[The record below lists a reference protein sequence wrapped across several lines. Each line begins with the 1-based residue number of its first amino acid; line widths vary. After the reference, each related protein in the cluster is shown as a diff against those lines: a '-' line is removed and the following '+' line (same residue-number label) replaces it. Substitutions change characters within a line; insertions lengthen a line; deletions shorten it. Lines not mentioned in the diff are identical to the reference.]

1 MDLTQIAVF
10 CFGALIYNFV
20 LPARFRQW
28 GLMLASI
35 LAIYWLQ
42 PNLAIPFLD
51 FALPTFTIT
60 VTVIGWY
67 LTRPESEPEEDA
79 EKGKNSSRFDLNQI
93 TFGVVFA
100 VVLGISATRYLAP
113 EFRLTSRPPETW
125 IVALVLI
132 GLTVVIWGAV
142 RATNQSKRWL
152 PIGMLA
158 IIVIFVVTKSEF
170 LATELSRLLRASA
183 GRDTS
188 LASVVDIGWIGF
200 SYVAFRVIHTLR
212 DRQTGVLPD
221 LDLREYLTYVIF
233 FPSFTA
239 GPIDRAERFIKDF
252 RALPEIKGI
261 DTERITIGVTRIAIG
276 MFKKFV
282 IADTIALFALD
293 IASANQAV
301 STPALW
307 LLLYGYASRLFFD
320 FSGYSDIA
328 IGVGILFGV
337 QLPENFNRPYLKNN
351 IQAFWQSWHMSLS
364 NWVRFYIFSP
374 LSRNLLRRKPKPKTW
389 QIMLICHMSTMIVIG
404 LWHGITIPFFIWGA
418 WHGLGL
424 FIHKMWTDR
433 TRKWYIS
440 LKDKP
445 QTKQAWTV
453 AGWFLTFHFVVLGW
467 VWFALPDIN
476 TALSVFVRLFGI
488 NL

>member
-1 MDLTQIAVF
+1 MQIAIF
-10 CFGALIYNFV
+10 CFGALLYNFV

-51 FALPTFTIT
+51 FALPTVTIA

-67 LTRPESEPEEDA
+67 LTQPKSEPDEISKKD
-79 EKGKNSSRFDLNQI
+79 KNSSRFGINQI
-93 TFGVVFA
+93 TFGVTIGVILA
-100 VVLGISATRYLAP
+100 ISATRYLAP
-113 EFRLTSRPPETW
+113 ELRLTSRPPDTW
-125 IVALVLI
+125 IVAIVLVVLA
-132 GLTVVIWGAV
+132 LVTWGSV
-142 RATNQSKRWL
+142 RVTGQSKRWL
-152 PIGMLA
+152 PISMLA
-158 IIVIFVVTKSEF
+158 IIVIFIITKSEF
-170 LATELSRLLRASA
+170 LATELSRFLRSTA

-188 LASVVDIGWIGF
+188 LASVIDIDWLGF

-212 DRQTGVLPD
+212 DRQTGQLPD

-239 GPIDRAERFIKDF
+239 GPVDRAERFIKDF
-252 RALPEIKGI
+252 RELPHIKGI
-261 DTERITIGVTRIAIG
+261 DSERITTGSTRIAIG

-293 IASANQAV
+293 ITTADQAV
-301 STPALW
+301 STPMLW
-307 LLLYGYASRLFFD
+307 LLLYGYAFRLFFD
-320 FSGYSDIA
+320 FSGYTDIA
-328 IGVGILFGV
+328 IGIGILFGI

-351 IQAFWQSWHMSLS
+351 IQAFWQSWHISLS

-374 LSRNLLRRKPKPKTW
+374 LSRKLLRRKPKPPIW
-389 QIMLICHMSTMIVIG
+389 QIMFICHMSTMIVIG
-404 LWHGITIPFFIWGA
+404 LWHGITLPFFIWGA

-424 FIHKMWTDR
+424 FTHKMWTDR
-433 TRKWYIS
+433 TRKWYMG

-445 QTKQAWTV
+445 RVKQAWTIV
-453 AGWFLTFHFVVLGW
+453 GVLLTFHFVVLGW

-476 TALSVFVRLFGI
+476 TALSVFVRLFGVT
-488 NL
+488 L

>member
-10 CFGALIYNFV
+10 CFGALAYNFV

-28 GLMLASI
+28 GLMIASI

-42 PNLAIPFLD
+42 PNLSIPFLD
-51 FALPTFTIT
+51 FALPTVTIMIT
-60 VTVIGWY
+60 VMGWY
-67 LTRPESEPEEDA
+67 LTRPIVDNDED
-79 EKGKNSSRFDLNQI
+79 ETRKISSLSRHDLI
-93 TFGVVFA
+93 TFGVITT
-100 VVLGISATRYLAP
+100 VVLGVSATRYLAP
-113 EFRLTSRPPETW
+113 ELRLTSRPPDIW
-125 IVALVLI
+125 IVAIVLGVLAI
-132 GLTVVIWGAV
+132 VTWGAV
-142 RATNQSKRWL
+142 RATGQHSRWL

-158 IIVIFVVTKSEF
+158 IVVIFVVTKSEF
-170 LATELSRLLRASA
+170 LATELSRFLRSTT

-188 LASVVDIGWIGF
+188 LASVIDVGWLGF
-200 SYVAFRVIHTLR
+200 SYVAFRIIHTLR
-212 DRQTGVLPD
+212 DRQMGVLPD

-239 GPIDRAERFIKDF
+239 GPIDRAERFINDF
-252 RALPEIKGI
+252 RALPDIKGI
-261 DTERITIGVTRIAIG
+261 DSERIVTGSARIAVG

-282 IADTIALFALD
+282 IADTLAIVALN
-293 IASANQAV
+293 ITNANQAV

-307 LLLYGYASRLFFD
+307 ILLYGYAFRLFFD

-328 IGVGILFGV
+328 IGVGLLFGI

-351 IQAFWQSWHMSLS
+351 IQAFWQSWHISLS
-364 NWVRFYIFSP
+364 HWVRFYIFSP
-374 LSRNLLRRKPKPKTW
+374 LSRNLLRRKPKPPIW
-389 QIMLICHMSTMIVIG
+389 LIMLICHMSTMIVIG

-418 WHGLGL
+418 WHGVGL
-424 FIHKMWTDR
+424 FTHKMWTDR

-445 QTKQAWTV
+445 RTKQAWTITG
-453 AGWFLTFHFVVLGW
+453 AILTFHFVVLGW

-476 TALSVFVRLFGI
+476 TAFSVFIRLFGI
-488 NL
+488 GS

>member
-1 MDLTQIAVF
+1 MDLMQIAVF
-10 CFGALIYNFV
+10 CLGALVYNFV

-28 GLMLASI
+28 GLMFASI

-51 FALPTFTIT
+51 FALPTVTIAI
-60 VTVIGWY
+60 TVIGWY
-67 LTRPESEPEEDA
+67 LTRPQAESEEA
-79 EKGKNSSRFDLNQI
+79 EKAQPSPLSRANLI
-93 TFGVVFA
+93 TFGVTVA
-100 VVLGISATRYLAP
+100 IVLGVSATRYLATD
-113 EFRLTSRPPETW
+113 FRLTSRPPDTW
-125 IVALVLI
+125 LVAIILGVLA
-132 GLTVVIWGAV
+132 VVTWGAV
-142 RATNQSKRWL
+142 KATGQSKRWL
-152 PIGMLA
+152 PIGMIA

-170 LATELSRLLRASA
+170 LATELSRFLRGTA

-188 LASVVDIGWIGF
+188 LASAIDIGWLGF
-200 SYVAFRVIHTLR
+200 SYVAFRIIHTLR
-212 DRQTGVLPD
+212 DRQTGTLPD

-252 RALPEIKGI
+252 RALPDIKGI
-261 DTERITIGVTRIAIG
+261 DSERIITGSTRIAVG

-282 IADTIALFALD
+282 IADTIAIFALD
-293 IASANQAV
+293 ITSADQAI

-307 LLLYGYASRLFFD
+307 ILLYGYAFRLFFD

-328 IGVGILFGV
+328 IGVGILFGI

-374 LSRNLLRRKPKPKTW
+374 LSRNLLRRKPKPPTW
-389 QIMLICHMSTMIVIG
+389 LIMFICHMSTMIVIG

-424 FIHKMWTDR
+424 FTHKMWTDR
-433 TRKWYIS
+433 TRKWYMS

-445 QTKQAWTV
+445 RTKQAWTIV
-453 AGWFLTFHFVVLGW
+453 GVVLTFHFVVLGW

-476 TALSVFVRLFGI
+476 TALSVFVRLFGVT
-488 NL
+488 L

>member
-10 CFGALIYNFV
+10 CFLALAYNFV

-28 GLMLASI
+28 GLMIASL

-51 FALPTFTIT
+51 FALPTVTIVIT
-60 VTVIGWY
+60 IIGWY
-67 LTRPESEPEEDA
+67 LTRTSTESEDDKEV
-79 EKGKNSSRFDLNQI
+79 KNAPLHRFDKI
-93 TFGVVFA
+93 TFVVTCALILGV
-100 VVLGISATRYLAP
+100 SATRYLAP
-113 EFRLTSRPPETW
+113 ELRLTSRPPDTW
-125 IVALVLI
+125 IVAIILGILAIV
-132 GLTVVIWGAV
+132 TWGAL
-142 RATNQSKRWL
+142 RTTGQHKRWL
-152 PIGMLA
+152 PIGMLT
-158 IIVIFVVTKSEF
+158 IIVIFVITKSEF
-170 LATELSRLLRASA
+170 LATELSRFLRGNV

-188 LASVVDIGWIGF
+188 LASAIDIGWLGF

-212 DRQTGVLPD
+212 DRQTGTLPD

-252 RALPEIKGI
+252 RELAQIKGI
-261 DTERITIGVTRIAIG
+261 DSERIIIGSTRIAVG

-282 IADTIALFALD
+282 IADYIAQFALD
-293 IASANQAV
+293 ASNADQAV

-307 LLLYGYASRLFFD
+307 ILLYAYAFRLFFD

-328 IGVGILFGV
+328 IGIGILFGI
-337 QLPENFNRPYLKNN
+337 QLPENFNRPYIKNN
-351 IQAFWQSWHMSLS
+351 IQAFWQSWHISLS

-374 LSRNLLRRKPKPKTW
+374 FSRNLLRRKPKPPTW
-389 QIMLICHMSTMIVIG
+389 LIMFICHMSTMIVIG
-404 LWHGITIPFFIWGA
+404 LWHGITIPFFIWGV

-424 FIHKMWTDR
+424 FTHKMWTDR

-445 QTKQAWTV
+445 QTKQIWTV
-453 AGWFLTFHFVVLGW
+453 AGIALTFHFVVLGW
-467 VWFALPDIN
+467 IWFALPDIN
-476 TALSVFVRLFGI
+476 TAFSVFIRLFGVGV
-488 NL
+488 

>member
-10 CFGALIYNFV
+10 CFGALAYNFI

-28 GLMLASI
+28 GLMIASI

-42 PNLAIPFLD
+42 PNLSIPFLD
-51 FALPTFTIT
+51 FALPTITIVIT
-60 VTVIGWY
+60 VMGWY
-67 LTRPESEPEEDA
+67 LTRPLASTDDN
-79 EKGKNSSRFDLNQI
+79 EKTGISPLSRPDLI
-93 TFGVVFA
+93 T
-100 VVLGISATRYLAP
+100 LGIVTAAVLAVSTTRYLAP
-113 EFRLTSRPPETW
+113 ELRLTSRPPDIW
-125 IVALVLI
+125 IVAIVLGMLAI
-132 GLTVVIWGAV
+132 VTWGAI
-142 RATNQSKRWL
+142 RATGQHSRWL

-158 IIVIFVVTKSEF
+158 IILIFIVTKSDG
-170 LATELSRLLRASA
+170 LATELSRFLRSTA

-188 LASVVDIGWIGF
+188 LASAIDVGWLGF
-200 SYVAFRVIHTLR
+200 SYIAFRIIHTLR
-212 DRQTGVLPD
+212 DRQMSVLPD

-252 RALPEIKGI
+252 RALPDIKGI
-261 DTERITIGVTRIAIG
+261 DSERIIIGSTRIAVG

-282 IADTIALFALD
+282 IADTLAIVALNAT
-293 IASANQAV
+293 SADQAV

-307 LLLYGYASRLFFD
+307 ILLYGYAFRLFFD
-320 FSGYSDIA
+320 FSGYTDIA
-328 IGVGILFGV
+328 IGVGMLFGI

-351 IQAFWQSWHMSLS
+351 VQAFWQSWHMSLS

-374 LSRNLLRRKPKPKTW
+374 LSRNLLRHKPKPPIW
-389 QIMLICHMSTMIVIG
+389 LIMLICHMSTMIVIG

-418 WHGLGL
+418 WHGIGL
-424 FIHKMWTDR
+424 FTHKMWTDR

-445 QTKQAWTV
+445 QTKQAWTIV
-453 AGWFLTFHFVVLGW
+453 GTILTFHFVVVGW

-476 TALSVFVRLFGI
+476 TAFSVFIRLFGI
-488 NL
+488 SI

>member
-1 MDLTQIAVF
+1 MDLMQIAVF
-10 CFGALIYNFV
+10 CFGALIYNFI
-20 LPARFRQW
+20 LPARLRQW
-28 GLMLASI
+28 GLMLASM

-51 FALPTFTIT
+51 FALPTTTI
-60 VTVIGWY
+60 VITIMGWY
-67 LTRPESEPEEDA
+67 LTRPQAETDNDSE
-79 EKGKNSSRFDLNQI
+79 KTTVKTLSRHNLI
-93 TFGVVFA
+93 TFGVVIA
-100 VVLGISATRYLAP
+100 TILAISATRYLASD
-113 EFRLTSRPPETW
+113 FRLTSRPPDIW
-125 IVALVLI
+125 IVAIVLGVLSLI
-132 GLTVVIWGAV
+132 TWGSLK
-142 RATNQSKRWL
+142 ATGQHQRWL

-158 IIVIFVVTKSEF
+158 IIAIFVVTKSEF
-170 LATELSRLLRASA
+170 LATELSRFLRSTA

-188 LASVVDIGWIGF
+188 LASVIDIGWLGF
-200 SYVAFRVIHTLR
+200 SYVAFRIIHTLR
-212 DRQTGVLPD
+212 DRQTGQLPE

-252 RALPEIKGI
+252 RALPEIQGI
-261 DTERITIGVTRIAIG
+261 DSERIITGSTRIAVG

-282 IADTIALFALD
+282 IADTIAYFALD

-307 LLLYGYASRLFFD
+307 LLLYGYAFRLFFD

-328 IGVGILFGV
+328 IGVGILFGI

-389 QIMLICHMSTMIVIG
+389 QIMLVCHMSTMIVIG

-424 FIHKMWTDR
+424 FTHKMWTDR

-445 QTKQAWTV
+445 RTKQAWTM
-453 AGWFLTFHFVVLGW
+453 AGVVLTFHFVVLGW

-476 TALSVFVRLFGI
+476 TALSVFIRLFGI
-488 NL
+488 SI

>member
-1 MDLTQIAVF
+1 MDLMQIAVF
-10 CFGALIYNFV
+10 CFGALVYNFV

-28 GLMLASI
+28 GLMIASI

-51 FALPTFTIT
+51 YALPTITII

-67 LTRPESEPEEDA
+67 LTRQPAENSDA
-79 EKGKNSSRFDLNQI
+79 EKAKTSGISRANLI
-93 TFGVVFA
+93 TFGVTVA
-100 VVLGISATRYLAP
+100 VVLGVSATRYLAP
-113 EFRLTSRPPETW
+113 ELRLTGRPPDTW
-125 IVALVLI
+125 LVAIVLGVLA
-132 GLTVVIWGAV
+132 VVTWGAV
-142 RATNQSKRWL
+142 KATGQSKRWL
-152 PIGMLA
+152 PIGMIA

-170 LATELSRLLRASA
+170 LATEFSRFLRGTA
-183 GRDTS
+183 GRDVS
-188 LASVVDIGWIGF
+188 LASAVDIGWLGF

-212 DRQTGVLPD
+212 DRQTGTLPD

-252 RALPEIKGI
+252 RALPEMKGI
-261 DTERITIGVTRIAIG
+261 DSDRVVIGATRIVIG

-282 IADTIALFALD
+282 IADMLAIIALNVS
-293 IASANQAV
+293 SANQAM

-307 LLLYGYASRLFFD
+307 ILLYGYAFRLFFD

-337 QLPENFNRPYLKNN
+337 QLPENFDRPYLKNN
-351 IQAFWQSWHMSLS
+351 IQSFWQSWHMSLS

-374 LSRNLLRRKPKPKTW
+374 FSRNLLRRKPKPPTW
-389 QIMLICHMSTMIVIG
+389 QIMFICHMTTMIVIG
-404 LWHGITIPFFIWGA
+404 LWHGITIPFVVWGA
-418 WHGLGL
+418 WHGIGL
-424 FIHKMWTDR
+424 FTHKMWTDR
-433 TRKWYIS
+433 TRKWYMS
-440 LKDKP
+440 LKEKP
-445 QTKQAWTV
+445 RTKQAWTV

-476 TALSVFVRLFGI
+476 TAFSVFIRLFGVHV
-488 NL
+488 

>member
-1 MDLTQIAVF
+1 MDLMQIAVF
-10 CFGALIYNFV
+10 CFGALAYNFL

-28 GLMLASI
+28 GLMIASI

-51 FALPTFTIT
+51 YALPTVTI
-60 VTVIGWY
+60 VITVIGWY
-67 LTRPESEPEEDA
+67 LTRQPEDNPEA
-79 EKGKNSSRFDLNQI
+79 QNANAPVISRSNLI
-93 TFGVVFA
+93 TFGVVFGA
-100 VVLGISATRYLAP
+100 VLAISATRYLAP
-113 EFRLTSRPPETW
+113 EFRLTARPPDTW
-125 IVALVLI
+125 IVAIVL
-132 GLTVVIWGAV
+132 GVLAVVTWGAV
-142 RATNQSKRWL
+142 TATGHSRRWL
-152 PIGMLA
+152 PIGMIA

-170 LATELSRLLRASA
+170 LATELSRFLRGTA

-188 LASVVDIGWIGF
+188 LASAIDIGWLGF

-212 DRQTGVLPD
+212 DRQTGQLPD

-252 RALPEIKGI
+252 RALPEMKGI
-261 DTERITIGVTRIAIG
+261 DSERIITGSTRIAIG

-282 IADTIALFALD
+282 IADTIAIFALD
-293 IASANQAV
+293 VASADQAL

-307 LLLYGYASRLFFD
+307 ILLYGYAFRLFFD
-320 FSGYSDIA
+320 FSGYTDIA

-337 QLPENFNRPYLKNN
+337 QLPENFDRPYIKNN
-351 IQAFWQSWHMSLS
+351 IQAFWQSWHISLS

-374 LSRNLLRRKPKPKTW
+374 LSRNLLRRKPKPPTW
-389 QIMLICHMSTMIVIG
+389 LIMFICHMSTMIVIG
-404 LWHGITIPFFIWGA
+404 LWHGITIPFFVWGA
-418 WHGLGL
+418 WHGIGL
-424 FIHKMWTDR
+424 FTHKMWTDR
-433 TRKWYIS
+433 TRKWYMS

-445 QTKQAWTV
+445 HTKQAWTV
-453 AGWFLTFHFVVLGW
+453 AGVIITFHFVVLGW

-476 TALSVFVRLFGI
+476 TAFSVFVRLFGVSV
-488 NL
+488 

>member
-10 CFGALIYNFV
+10 CFGALAYNFV

-28 GLMLASI
+28 GLMIASI

-42 PNLAIPFLD
+42 PNLAIPYLD
-51 FALPTFTIT
+51 FALPTITI
-60 VTVIGWY
+60 VITVIGWY
-67 LTRPESEPEEDA
+67 LTRPTI
-79 EKGKNSSRFDLNQI
+79 KNDENEAAKVTALPRSDLI
-93 TFGVVFA
+93 TFGVMTA
-100 VVLGISATRYLAP
+100 VVLGVSATRYLAL
-113 EFRLTSRPPETW
+113 ELRLTSRPPDIW
-125 IVALVLI
+125 IVAIVLAVLALV
-132 GLTVVIWGAV
+132 TWGAIRV
-142 RATNQSKRWL
+142 TGQHSRWL

-158 IIVIFVVTKSEF
+158 IIAIFIVTKSEF
-170 LATELSRLLRASA
+170 LATELSRFLRSTA

-188 LASVVDIGWIGF
+188 LASVADVGWLGF
-200 SYVAFRVIHTLR
+200 SYVAFRIIHTLR
-212 DRQTGVLPD
+212 DRQTGTLPD

-252 RALPEIKGI
+252 RALPDIKGV
-261 DTERITIGVTRIAIG
+261 DSERIIIGSTRIAIG

-282 IADTIALFALD
+282 IADYIARFALNST
-293 IASANQAV
+293 SADQAV
-301 STPALW
+301 STLALW
-307 LLLYGYASRLFFD
+307 ILLYGYAFLLFFD

-328 IGVGILFGV
+328 IGIGILFGI
-337 QLPENFNRPYLKNN
+337 QLPENFDRPYIKNN

-374 LSRNLLRRKPKPKTW
+374 LSRNLLRRKPKPPIW
-389 QIMLICHMSTMIVIG
+389 LIMLICHMSTMIVIG

-424 FIHKMWTDR
+424 FTHKMWTDR

-445 QTKQAWTV
+445 QTKQAWTLV
-453 AGWFLTFHFVVLGW
+453 GTVITFHFVVIGW

-476 TALSVFVRLFGI
+476 TAFSVFTRLFGI
-488 NL
+488 GS

>member
-10 CFGALIYNFV
+10 CFGALAYNFI

-28 GLMLASI
+28 GLMIASI

-51 FALPTFTIT
+51 FALPTVTI
-60 VTVIGWY
+60 VITVIGWY
-67 LTRPESEPEEDA
+67 LTCPLAEE
-79 EKGKNSSRFDLNQI
+79 EEGKTSNIATLPRSDLI
-93 TFGVVFA
+93 TFGIMTA
-100 VVLGISATRYLAP
+100 VVLGVSATRYLAP
-113 EFRLTSRPPETW
+113 ELRLTSRPPDIW
-125 IVALVLI
+125 IVAIVLGVLALVTWVAI
-132 GLTVVIWGAV
+132 RVTG
-142 RATNQSKRWL
+142 QHSRWL

-158 IIVIFVVTKSEF
+158 IIAVFIVTKSEF
-170 LATELSRLLRASA
+170 LATELSRFLRSTA

-188 LASVVDIGWIGF
+188 LASVADVGWLGF
-200 SYVAFRVIHTLR
+200 SYVAFRIIHTLR
-212 DRQTGVLPD
+212 DRQTGTLPD

-252 RALPEIKGI
+252 RALPDIKGI
-261 DTERITIGVTRIAIG
+261 DSERIVIGSTRIAVG

-282 IADTIALFALD
+282 IADTLAIVALNST
-293 IASANQAV
+293 SADQAI

-307 LLLYGYASRLFFD
+307 ILLYGYAFRLFFD

-328 IGVGILFGV
+328 IGVGILFGI
-337 QLPENFNRPYLKNN
+337 QLPENFDRPYIKNN

-374 LSRNLLRRKPKPKTW
+374 LSRNLLRRKPKPPIW
-389 QIMLICHMSTMIVIG
+389 LIMLICHMSTMIVIG

-418 WHGLGL
+418 WHGVGL
-424 FIHKMWTDR
+424 FTHKMWTDR
-433 TRKWYIS
+433 TRKWYIG

-445 QTKQAWTV
+445 QTKQAWTLV
-453 AGWFLTFHFVVLGW
+453 GTVITFHFVVLGW

-476 TALSVFVRLFGI
+476 TAFSVFTRLFGI
-488 NL
+488 GS